1 MKSVVTGHWPLT
13 TDNYKGVKREMTRKY
28 TFLAFLAA
36 LVMVLALAACGGGG
50 ETAAPE
56 AEGEAVAEAPAE
68 GTLAGDPE
76 AGKSQF
82 DMVCIACHGAG
93 GVGVEGLGKP
103 FTTSE
108 FLLTVSDQEL
118 LDFIKTG
125 RPVGHPDNTTG
136 VDMPPKGGNPA
147 LTDEQLT
154 DIIAYIRTLHE

>member
-1 MKSVVTGHWPLT
+1 
-13 TDNYKGVKREMTRKY
+13 MTRRY
-28 TFLAFLAA
+28 MFLAMLAA
-36 LVMVLALAACGGGG
+36 LVMVMALAACGGGG
-50 ETAAPE
+50 GE
-56 AEGEAVAEAPAE
+56 ATGEADDGAVAEVPPAE
-68 GTLAGDPE
+68 PTSVGDPE
-76 AGKSQF
+76 AGKAQF

-118 LDFIKTG
+118 LEFVKTG

>member
-1 MKSVVTGHWPLT
+1 MS
-13 TDNYKGVKREMTRKY
+13 RKY
-28 TFLAFLAA
+28 MFLAMLAA

-50 ETAAPE
+50 GAEET
-56 AEGEAVAEAPAE
+56 GGGDAVPPPAE
-68 GTLAGDPE
+68 QEVASAGDPE
-76 AGKSQF
+76 AGKQQF
-82 DMVCIACHGAG
+82 DMVCIACHGPG

-108 FLLTVSDQEL
+108 FLLTVTDQEL
-118 LDFIKTG
+118 LEFVKTG

-147 LTDEQLT
+147 MTDEQLT